1 MTLTREAPAAPPSTR
16 TATTG
21 IAIVI
26 ALHFILWA
34 ITMVGGWLYWDDFI
48 LQGQA
53 ARLGLSTDLL
63 LNNHDGHVMPFTYA
77 AVWFLQDISGL
88 NYALVAGSML
98 LGQAILVVSAVLATR
113 SLLGRGM
120 PSLIALAVLLLSP
133 IMLPGF
139 TWWSAA
145 LTLVPLMSCML
156 LATVAQVHYLRTG
169 SLGALITTYALAVV
183 ALGFFEKSVLI
194 PFWLFG
200 VTVLVSR
207 RSGLWAS
214 VRDALTAHWRM
225 WIGWMAL
232 LVVYLVAFAQLAEGR
247 TNLPTGPGQVLS
259 LIGRAIFRTIAPG
272 LVGGPVTWT
281 PVDFSASFADPPWWL
296 ILFGAV
302 AVCAV
307 VAAGVHR
314 PGISR
319 KAWAVAGAYLAIDLA
334 TFAVGRLGPTGDP
347 GVIQAGRYV
356 ATAMIGISIAIAATA
371 AAYRQELSAPRW
383 RWPLTGFVAAVAL
396 LALLSSLAY
405 AAIWSDNPAKKWVG
419 SARTDLAG
427 ASRGAPLLDQ
437 DVPDFLLLPVTHPY
451 NQASW
456 FLAPLAQQPGFS
468 TSTTVLQ
475 LLDNRGQLV
484 PATVDGAAALPPTQG
499 CYVVPAGTSVSIPLE
514 HALIAWAHTVRI
526 DYVSDRAGFVN
537 VSIGSGEPVAAA
549 VQPGR
554 HQVFVRAEG
563 GETSITV
570 DATDSSLCI
579 SSAEVGRVLP
589 ADLPYGGGADI
600 TDQLQQLTNGASG

>member
-1 MTLTREAPAAPPSTR
+1 MTLIREAPAAPASTR
-16 TATTG
+16 PASAGT
-21 IAIVI
+21 AIVI

-34 ITMVGGWLYWDDFI
+34 ITMIGGWLYWDDFI

-77 AVWFLQDISGL
+77 VVWFLQDLSGL
-88 NYALVAGSML
+88 NYALVATSMAV
-98 LGQAILVVSAVLATR
+98 GQTIFVVSAVLATR

-120 PSLIALAVLLLSP
+120 PSLVALAVLLLSP

-207 RSGLWAS
+207 HSGLWSS
-214 VRDALTAHWRM
+214 VRDSLKGHWRM
-225 WIGWMAL
+225 WLGWLAL
-232 LVVYLVAFAQLAEGR
+232 LVVYLVAFAQVAQGR
-247 TNLPTGPGQVLS
+247 THLPTGPGQVLS
-259 LIGRAIFRTIAPG
+259 LIGRAVFRTIAPG

-281 PVDFSASFADPPWWL
+281 PVDFSASFANPPWWL
-296 ILFGAV
+296 ILFGGLV
-302 AVCAV
+302 VTAV
-307 VAAGVHR
+307 VIAGVRR

-319 KAWAVAGAYLAIDLA
+319 KAWVVAGAYLAIDLA
-334 TFAVGRLGPTGDP
+334 TFAVGRLGPAGDP

-371 AAYRQELSAPRW
+371 ASYRDELSAPRW
-383 RWPLTGFVAAVAL
+383 RWPLTGFVATIGL
-396 LALLSSLAY
+396 LALLSCLAY

-419 SARTDLAG
+419 NARADLAG
-427 ASRGAPLLDQ
+427 ASDGAPLLDQ
-437 DVPDFLLLPVTHPY
+437 DVPDFILLPVTHPY

-456 FLAPLAQQPGFS
+456 FLAPLAQQPGFA
-468 TSTTVLQ
+468 TSTTALQ
-475 LLDNRGQLV
+475 LLDNRGRLI
-484 PATVDGAAALPPTQG
+484 PATVDGAAALPPPQG
-499 CYVVPAGTSVSIPLE
+499 CYVVPAGSSVTVPLE

-526 DYVSDRAGFVN
+526 DYAADRAGFVN
-537 VSIGSGEPVAAA
+537 VRIGSGTPVAAA
-549 VQPGR
+549 VQAGR

-579 SSAEVGRVLP
+579 SGAEVGRVLP
-589 ADLPYGGGADI
+589 ADLPYGGGTDI
-600 TDQLQQLTNGASG
+600 TDQLQQLKNGASG